1 MTVYLAYREVT
12 AVTGQMMQV
21 LLGVYSDREQATARI
36 VQDDTPSRSEALRLL
51 AAEASYRIIE
61 VELDQ

>member
-12 AVTGQMMQV
+12 AVTGQTMQV
-21 LLGVYSDREQATARI
+21 LLGVYSDRERATARI
-36 VQDDTPSRSEALRLL
+36 VEDDTPSRSEALRLL